1 MKKKMICAL
10 VAGMMFSGVMGNSV
24 LAAESSHVSNE
35 NITITDE
42 FQGQTLTMILSQGW
56 ADERLDEIVDW
67 FEEDY
72 GVTVDIQYV
81 DASNYTSVLQA
92 KLTEG
97 ECADIF
103 WIQSDPF
110 TIADYYTYCEDLSGS
125 WWQDVMPEAR
135 QQSCIYDGSLYGL
148 QLWHNSPEW
157 LIVYNKTLLSEVG
170 YDSFPTTYEDLSALC
185 QALVDDGV
193 SAPWFMAGSDGWY
206 HQLSFFQIGG
216 VYEEAQPGLYD
227 ALNDNTAT
235 FAGNEKML
243 EVLNEFKELSDNGY
257 FGDGWISDTYTN
269 YEMAMLDRTSA
280 FTIQNPGAIST
291 LIEDGSED
299 EFDIALIPLGDNT
312 WYPTNSQ
319 GPTMFVY
326 NGSENTELAKAFFS
340 YVCDTNCLQSMLDN
354 WSDYTNLDV
363 TDENV
368 QQGWSDEEL
377 EFVESIDSSKMVT
390 PVLQVGTKYSNS
402 AWNDFG
408 NDMIAMCQGTM
419 TAEEVLEN
427 MDGYRAELAATAGDE
442 AWN

>member
-1 MKKKMICAL
+1 
-10 VAGMMFSGVMGNSV
+10 
-24 LAAESSHVSNE
+24 
-35 NITITDE
+35 
-42 FQGQTLTMILSQGW
+42 
-56 ADERLDEIVDW
+56 
-67 FEEDY
+67 
-72 GVTVDIQYV
+72 
-81 DASNYTSVLQA
+81 
-92 KLTEG
+92 
-97 ECADIF
+97 
-103 WIQSDPF
+103 
-110 TIADYYTYCEDLSGS
+110 
-125 WWQDVMPEAR
+125 
-135 QQSCIYDGSLYGL
+135 
-148 QLWHNSPEW
+148 
-157 LIVYNKTLLSEVG
+157 
-170 YDSFPTTYEDLSALC
+170 
-185 QALVDDGV
+185 
-193 SAPWFMAGSDGWY
+193 MAGSDGWY